1 MTTASPDSPPSAIIS
16 RQAIVNAERAVVG
29 YELFDRSHSNGLHT
43 AASDVTLIFN
53 ALSHAGT
60 EELIGR
66 LQLFINCTP
75 SSLAGGHLDLVQPE
89 KFTLEIP
96 PAEDNDASL
105 IEGRT
110 PVLASL
116 RERGFQLAF
125 EPSVLED
132 AYAPWRALADY
143 IKFDLT
149 AVSPERLV
157 ALVRRAQNLPGVDL
171 VAEKVETAE
180 QFESAK
186 AMGFGLFQGYWFA
199 RPAVVATRLIAPSQM
214 AAVEL
219 VNLVRR
225 QASTDEIEQV
235 LKKDAGLAF
244 NLMRLINSAG
254 FGMQREVTSF
264 RHAVMILGLKKLFRW
279 AALLLLASKNGT
291 PPVVGS
297 LAVVRGRLMELLVA
311 ERLGAEAREHA
322 FVAGIFSMLDVM
334 LGLPMDQAV
343 KLLTLPDEVV
353 DALLHRTGPLGT
365 YLKLTEACE
374 TGDEDVFREA
384 SESLGLSSQEVNWA
398 HLQALAWSDGIPA
411 Q

>member
-1 MTTASPDSPPSAIIS
+1 MTQASPDTPSAIIA
-16 RQAIVNAERAVVG
+16 RQAIVNADRVVVG

-60 EELIGR
+60 EEVIGK

-96 PAEDNDASL
+96 PVDDADASL

-110 PVLASL
+110 PVLTSL

-132 AYAPWRALADY
+132 AYQPWVGLADY
-143 IKFDLT
+143 IKFDLS
-149 AVSPERLV
+149 AIPADRLKV
-157 ALVRRAQNLPGVDL
+157 LVRRAQNLPGVDL
-171 VAEKVETAE
+171 VAEKVETPE
-180 QFESAK
+180 QFEACK

-199 RPAVVATRLIAPSQM
+199 RPAVVATRLIAPGQL

-219 VNLVRR
+219 VNLIRR
-225 QASTDEIEQV
+225 QASTDEIELV

-279 AALLLLASKNGT
+279 GALLLLASKNGT
-291 PPVVGS
+291 PPAVGS

-311 ERLGAEAREHA
+311 ERLGADANEHA

-334 LGLPMDQAV
+334 LGLPMEQAV
-343 KLLTLPDEVV
+343 KLLTLPDEVIE
-353 DALLHRTGPLGT
+353 ALLHRTGPLGT
-365 YLKLTEACE
+365 YLRLTEACE
-374 TGDEDVFREA
+374 TGDEDVFREC
-384 SESLGLSSQEVNWA
+384 SETLGLSSQEINWA
-398 HLQALAWSDGIPA
+398 HLQALAWSDGLPSE
-411 Q
+411 

>member
-1 MTTASPDSPPSAIIS
+1 MTTTTPETPSAIIA
-16 RQAIVNAERAVVG
+16 RQAIVNADRAVVG
-29 YELFDRSHSNGLHT
+29 YELFDRSQGNGLHT

-96 PAEDNDASL
+96 PAEDDDVSL

-125 EPSVLED
+125 EPSVLSD
-132 AYAPWRALADY
+132 AYQAWASLADY
-143 IKFDLT
+143 IKFDLA
-149 AVSPERLV
+149 AVPADQLER
-157 ALVRRAQNLPGVDL
+157 LVRRAQSLPGVDI
-171 VAEKVETAE
+171 VAEKVETEA
-180 QFESAK
+180 QFESCRDL
-186 AMGFGLFQGYWFA
+186 GFGLFQGYWFA
-199 RPAVVATRLIAPSQM
+199 RPAVVATRLIAPSQL

-291 PPVVGS
+291 PPAMGS

-311 ERLGAEAREHA
+311 DRLGPEVREHA

-334 LGLPMDQAV
+334 LGLSMEQAT

-353 DALLHRTGPLGT
+353 DALMTRSGPLGT
-365 YLKLTEACE
+365 YLQLTEACE
-374 TGDEDVFREA
+374 SGDEDVFRTA
-384 SESLGLSSQEVNWA
+384 SESLGLTSQEVNWA
-398 HLQALAWSDGIPA
+398 HLQALAWSDGIPT

>member
-1 MTTASPDSPPSAIIS
+1 MTQASPDVPSAIIA
-16 RQAIVNAERAVVG
+16 RQAIVNADRVVVG

-96 PAEDNDASL
+96 PVDDADSSL

-110 PVLASL
+110 PVLTSL

-132 AYAPWRALADY
+132 AYQPWVGLADY
-143 IKFDLT
+143 IKFDLS
-149 AVSPERLV
+149 AIPAARLQS
-157 ALVRRAQNLPGVDL
+157 LVRRAQTLPGVDL
-171 VAEKVETAE
+171 VAEKVETLE
-180 QFESAK
+180 QFEACK
-186 AMGFGLFQGYWFA
+186 KLGFGLFQGYWFA
-199 RPAVVATRLIAPSQM
+199 RPSVVATRLIAPSQL

-254 FGMQREVTSF
+254 FGLQREVTSF

-291 PPVVGS
+291 PPAVGS

-311 ERLGAEAREHA
+311 DRLGPDGNEHA

-334 LGLPMDQAV
+334 LGLPMDQAA
-343 KLLTLPDEVV
+343 KLLTLPQEVL
-353 DALLHRTGPLGT
+353 DALLTRSGPLGT
-365 YLKLTEACE
+365 YLRLTEACE
-374 TGDEDVFREA
+374 TGDEDVFREC
-384 SESLGLSSQEVNWA
+384 SETLGLTSQEINWA
-398 HLQALAWSDGIPA
+398 HLQALAWSDGMPA
-411 Q
+411 D

>member
-1 MTTASPDSPPSAIIS
+1 MTTATPDSPSAIIA
-16 RQAIVNAERAVVG
+16 RQAIVNADRAVVG
-29 YELFDRSHSNGLHT
+29 YELFDRSHSSGLHT

-96 PAEDNDASL
+96 PAEDDDESL

-125 EPSVLED
+125 EPSVLND
-132 AYAPWRALADY
+132 VYQPWLNLADY
-143 IKFDLT
+143 IKFDL
-149 AVSPERLV
+149 AAIPPNALEG
-157 ALVRRAQNLPGVDL
+157 LVRRAQSLPGVDL
-171 VAEKVETAE
+171 VAEKVETQE
-180 QFESAK
+180 QFESAR

-199 RPAVVATRLIAPSQM
+199 RPSVVATRLIAPSQL

-225 QASTDEIEQV
+225 QASTDEIEMV

-291 PPVVGS
+291 PPAVGS
-297 LAVVRGRLMELLVA
+297 LAVVRGRLMELLVG
-311 ERLGAEAREHA
+311 ERLGPDVREHA
-322 FVAGIFSMLDVM
+322 FVAGIFSLLDVM
-334 LGLPMDQAV
+334 LGLPLDQAL

-353 DALLHRTGPLGT
+353 DALVNHAGPLGP
-365 YLKLTEACE
+365 YLALTEACE
-374 TGDEDVFREA
+374 TGDEEVFRVTC
-384 SESLGLSSQEVNWA
+384 ESLGLTSQEVNWA

-411 Q
+411 V